1 MLFLLFFITPILGAL
16 KNIVKYKKFNFLLFI
31 SSPML
36 TYLIYL
42 ICKYNI
48 LLSFILER
56 WFMFIYKIFRAYIDP
71 NSDYAKPNKKAK
83 FLQLL
88 ASTKGQGNDDSTYWS
103 DTFGDFEGLIKSTIG
118 QIGRAHV

>member
-1 MLFLLFFITPILGAL
+1 MLLLLFFITPILGAL

-31 SSPML
+31 RSPML

-56 WFMFIYKIFRAYIDP
+56 WFMFIYKIFRAYVTDNYNTKKEKYKLKYNITYLEQPCQDQHVSDKN
-71 NSDYAKPNKKAK
+71 NSCKTNCGY
-83 FLQLL
+83 
-88 ASTKGQGNDDSTYWS
+88 
-103 DTFGDFEGLIKSTIG
+103 
-118 QIGRAHV
+118 